1 MWFSTHNTART
12 SLRTSRTPAEV
23 VAYHIFSL
31 LIYNFVVKCRVTV
44 AVGYQCR
51 RSLMFHVK
59 HCKTPKI
66 DLRQCRCKI
75 LNKFYC
81 AFYLSLVLYKYL
93 MNRVTVNYGSRQHIH
108 LIMFHVKHF
117 MNTAESITGR
127 IREPWSN
134 FVTSFTLAAVT
145 ERTVWA
151 QRVCAND
158 GLSAREASR
167 NLALFQYPSYS

>member
-1 MWFSTHNTART
+1 MNRTDTGTRPNFYSLRAPISRHSRKLADAQTVWFSTHNTART

-31 LIYNFVVKCRVTV
+31 LIYKFVVKCRVAV
-44 AVGYQCR
+44 GVGYQCR
-51 RSLMFHVK
+51 RSL
-59 HCKTPKI
+59 I
-66 DLRQCRCKI
+66 
-75 LNKFYC
+75 
-81 AFYLSLVLYKYL
+81 
-93 MNRVTVNYGSRQHIH
+93 
-108 LIMFHVKHF
+108 FHVKHF

-134 FVTSFTLAAVT
+134 FVTSFALTAVT

-167 NLALFQYPSYS
+167 NLALFQYLSCS